1 MTGASLADVVAQS
14 GGQLLAQLPAE
25 TGEVRLSGVS
35 HDSRVAR
42 NGDLFACISGE
53 QHDGH
58 LYATEALLA
67 GASALLVERELDDAA
82 PQVVVPNVRKA
93 LGPVAAAIY
102 GEPSKHLKVVGVTGT
117 AGKTTTT
124 QALAEM
130 LENCGESSS
139 SMGTLDGQRTTPEAP
154 ELQRSFSRLLESGTD
169 WACMEVSSHGLELG
183 RVDGT
188 HFAAALF
195 TNLSPEHLDFHGN
208 MEAYF
213 RAKCRLFDERTE
225 IAIVSVGDEW
235 GKRLAREL
243 SASRDVVEVDSK
255 LIQDPRV
262 TANGATF
269 TWRDHQIETTLVG
282 YFNIINLLMAA
293 ETLNAL
299 RFDRTDI
306 ARGLRR
312 VQPVRGRMEPVSI
325 ARSDV
330 RVLVDYAHKPDA
342 LSEALKAARSITARK
357 VWVVFGAG
365 GDRDQGKR
373 SVMGEIAAGLAD
385 EVVVTS
391 DNPRSEDP
399 ADIANQI
406 MVGTRS
412 GKARSQ
418 IILDRADAIHL
429 AIGEAVAGD
438 LILVAGKGHER
449 HQTIGDEQRPFDD
462 VAVCE
467 QALATRLD
475 GGV

>member
-467 QALATRLD
+467 QALATRLE

>member
-1 MTGASLADVVAQS
+1 MTGVSLAEIVARS
-14 GGQLLAQLPAE
+14 GGQLLTQAPSE
-25 TGEVRLSGVS
+25 IDEVRLSGVS
-35 HDSRVAR
+35 HDSRVAK

-130 LENCGESSS
+130 LHHCGESSS

-213 RAKCRLFDERTE
+213 RTKCRLFDERTE
-225 IAIVSVGDEW
+225 TAIVSVGDEW
-235 GKRLAREL
+235 GRRLAREL
-243 SASRDVVEVDSK
+243 SASREVVEVDPN

-269 TWRDHQIETTLVG
+269 MWRDHQIETTLVG

-306 ARGLRR
+306 ARGLRL
-312 VQPVRGRMEPVSI
+312 VKPVRGRMEPVSI

-365 GDRDQGKR
+365 GNRDQRKR

-399 ADIANQI
+399 LVIANQI
-406 MVGTRS
+406 IVGTQR

-418 IILDRADAIHL
+418 IILDRADAIHF

-438 LILVAGKGHER
+438 LILVAGKGHETY
-449 HQTIGDEQRPFDD
+449 QTIGDEQRPFDD

-467 QALATRLD
+467 QALATRLE